1 MQFAHRAGGSRRA
14 TCHPI
19 GHPGTR
25 LHRSS
30 IRCNIHPE
38 FGYLA
43 PRLSFRTKARLVFKA
58 TAFGAIAGAMAV
70 VALVPNRDPP
80 VVQSAYAMTGS
91 AQTRPIAPADR
102 WHMTPPSVSYLA
114 PTLAMS
120 PTLGTTIASA
130 MPRKSDRPDASAS
143 LNGDGCCR
151 RSRSIAAAAAA
162 KPKKKVAQQPKRERE
177 TRSAEPD
184 PRSAYASSV
193 RRFAEPQSDRQD
205 RRGFWN
211 W

>member
-1 MQFAHRAGGSRRA
+1 MPSDRPSRDTASPRFY
-14 TCHPI
+14 PVQY
-19 GHPGTR
+19 
-25 LHRSS
+25 
-30 IRCNIHPE
+30 HPE

-58 TAFGAIAGAMAV
+58 TAFGAIAGAIGLV
-70 VALVPNRDPP
+70 LLVPNCDPP

-120 PTLGTTIASA
+120 PTLGMTIASA

-143 LNGDGCCR
+143 LNGEAAAPQPL
-151 RSRSIAAAAAA
+151 IAAAAAA

-177 TRSAEPD
+177 TWSAEPD
-184 PRSAYASSV
+184 PRSTYASSV